1 MTRYDE
7 LCDQLVNQPKRWLV
21 TGVAGFIGSALLER
35 LLDLGQTVVGL
46 DNFATGHQHNLDDVL
61 AINPDQKL
69 QFRFIEGDIL
79 DPEACRQACEGVDY
93 VLHQAALGSVPR
105 SIKDPVTSHR
115 TNVDGF
121 LNILEGCREHP
132 VEHLCFAST
141 SSIYGDT
148 RDIPY
153 RESQKVQRP
162 VSLYAATKG
171 ANELMAH
178 AYAHLFG
185 IPATALR
192 FFTVY
197 GPWGRPDMA
206 PLLFTRAALD
216 GRSIRVFNHGQ
227 MRRDFTHV
235 TDIVAGILGALAHPP
250 ERSDEGAPLRVL
262 NLGRGEPVDLL
273 RFIELIEQA
282 VGRPIARE
290 YTDMQA
296 GDMVETY
303 ADTSAAKALFGY
315 APAISLEQGVPP
327 LVNWCRDYFASSSA
341 GNAG

>member
-1 MTRYDE
+1 MTT
-7 LCDQLVNQPKRWLV
+7 LV
-21 TGVAGFIGSALLER
+21 TGAAGFIGAYTARALAERGESVIAIDSFNDYYDPQLKHDRIAALLTPLGIVVERVDVADAAAMSALFAERRPQRVVHLAAQAGVRYSLE
-35 LLDLGQTVVGL
+35 
-46 DNFATGHQHNLDDVL
+46 A
-61 AINPDQKL
+61 
-69 QFRFIEGDIL
+69 
-79 DPEACRQACEGVDY
+79 
-93 VLHQAALGSVPR
+93 PR
-105 SIKDPVTSHR
+105 AYLR
-115 TNVDGF
+115 ANVDGF

-341 GNAG
+341 VNAG